1 MSDEINNTAAP
12 GVVILAAGRSTRMGS
27 PKQLLPYSAT
37 TLLQH
42 TIDAAESSQAQAVTV
57 VLGSNAGLIRETIKS
72 QETNYIINT
81 SFREGIASSI
91 RCGIDELVKSHPH
104 VHAVILMVADQPYVS
119 ATLLNQLIEQYLTK
133 DQPIVASKY
142 GETLG
147 TPVLFDKRFWNELLQ
162 LKGDEGAKS
171 LIYKYIDQAG
181 IVPFPGGDIDIDT
194 REDFNNLI
202 KSSPAL

>member
-1 MSDEINNTAAP
+1 
-12 GVVILAAGRSTRMGS
+12 
-27 PKQLLPYSAT
+27 
-37 TLLQH
+37 
-42 TIDAAESSQAQAVTV
+42 
-57 VLGSNAGLIRETIKS
+57 
-72 QETNYIINT
+72 
-81 SFREGIASSI
+81 
-91 RCGIDELVKSHPH
+91 

-194 REDFNNLI
+194 RDDFNNLI